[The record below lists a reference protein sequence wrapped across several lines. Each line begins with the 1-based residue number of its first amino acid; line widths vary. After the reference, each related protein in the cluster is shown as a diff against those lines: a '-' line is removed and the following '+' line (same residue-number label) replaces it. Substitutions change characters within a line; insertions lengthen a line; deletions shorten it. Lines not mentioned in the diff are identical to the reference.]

1 MLLLPG
7 GGGKMETSVLEV
19 LEVCILLL
27 WRGGQLARLMAAGGE
42 HSQFVSGFGPVSRS
56 GGCVWM
62 RTATGQHLKC
72 LTSPTP
78 ETSLATKES
87 WNRPKASRLAL
98 PRRRPLSLSLSRLER
113 GGPWLLKNGK
123 RPPHEWVRLVGLA
136 LLEIPVPRKCGSDC
150 GSGRRSRVGTG
161 GGGSGTHSSW
171 ATRAVLA
178 A

>member
-1 MLLLPG
+1 
-7 GGGKMETSVLEV
+7 METSVLEV

-98 PRRRPLSLSLSRLER
+98 PRRRPLSLSLSLGT
-113 GGPWLLKNGK
+113 GGSLVVKK
-123 RPPHEWVRLVGLA
+123 RKTA
-136 LLEIPVPRKCGSDC
+136 A
-150 GSGRRSRVGTG
+150 SRVGAARWTRSPRDPGTSEVRERLRKRPEVTG
-161 GGGSGTHSSW
+161 RDGRRRVGHAQQLGDPGCSRSMT
-171 ATRAVLA
+171 
-178 A
+178 